1 MRSGRGMTAAFP
13 GVFEANWSF
22 VIEPIGLRLKSCLLT
37 KSASLLLPSKVGID
51 NESDQ
56 VS

>member
-1 MRSGRGMTAAFP
+1 MTAASP

-22 VIEPIGLRLKSCLLT
+22 LIEPAGVRLGNLPFGKG
-37 KSASLLLPSKVGID
+37 ASLLLPSNVGID

>member
-1 MRSGRGMTAAFP
+1 MTATSS

-22 VIEPIGLRLKSCLLT
+22 MIEPFWLFFRNGGQAFRRR
-37 KSASLLLPSKVGID
+37 AVGID

>member
-1 MRSGRGMTAAFP
+1 MTATSS

-22 VIEPIGLRLKSCLLT
+22 MIEPGLSFQDEAEAFPRR
-37 KSASLLLPSKVGID
+37 AVGID

>member
-1 MRSGRGMTAAFP
+1 MTATSP

-22 VIEPIGLRLKSCLLT
+22 MIEPAGPRSSE
-37 KSASLLLPSKVGID
+37 SASLMLPSRVGID